1 MMNLYESYVICRGRS
16 RCRDMKE
23 TDEINVVNLN
33 REERKRLLL

>member
-33 REERKRLLL
+33 RERKRLLL